1 VLIKRGQRAA
11 QIITLCHGELHQFHP
26 ATMAPNPPFPH
37 SFFRPYKLANDGQ
50 DTRASSITW
59 GGRRKR
65 AKTHG
70 SVLYAMLLPEQ
81 TSDGARRP

>member
-37 SFFRPYKLANDGQ
+37 SFFRP
-50 DTRASSITW
+50 
-59 GGRRKR
+59 
-65 AKTHG
+65 
-70 SVLYAMLLPEQ
+70 
-81 TSDGARRP
+81 